1 MKRASVVVVL
11 LALLLVAAPG
21 AMAKSTVTVNP
32 LGFLVGA
39 FSVEYETEIGR
50 GPITLGVPVFYWSV
64 DTEDLKLTATAFG
77 GGVRY
82 YLEGVP
88 HEGFYVGAYAV
99 YASVSGKSG
108 SANARATALGL
119 TGAAGYKFTV
129 RDNFVV
135 DIGVGVGFPVST
147 NVTEGDIKESQ
158 LGGARAK
165 LLRGP
170 RMTRPLQALLARQLR
185 SRAPYR
191 CLTFPNQCRIIKVGR
206 DAKIS

>member
-32 LGFLVGA
+32 LGFLVGT

-158 LGGARAK
+158 LGGAM
-165 LLRGP
+165 G
-170 RMTRPLQALLARQLR
+170 T
-185 SRAPYR
+185 S
-191 CLTFPNQCRIIKVGR
+191 FSVGLGM
-206 DAKIS
+206 AF